1 MLVESK
7 IRLGGLGMIVAE
19 VFGGG
24 LEGGK
29 PPGMLGGTSA
39 LLRNLPC

>member
-1 MLVESK
+1 MLVKSK
-7 IRLGGLGMIVAE
+7 IRLGGSGMVVTE

-29 PPGMLGGTSA
+29 PQGILGGTLA
-39 LLRNLPC
+39 LLRNLLC